1 MEILA
6 RFGRALRAARRK
18 KGWTQAQAAEAMGTD
33 RVSWSLMENAHR
45 NISLATAARAAEAFG
60 SDLVVL
66 LRLSK
71 TIRNEPPARPG
82 RPLRRV
88 KRGG

>member
-45 NISLATAARAAEAFG
+45 NISLATASRAAEAFE
-60 SDLVVL
+60 SDLEAM
-66 LRLSK
+66 LRLAKS
-71 TIRNEPPARPG
+71 IRDEPPVRPG
-82 RPLRRV
+82 RPVRRG
-88 KRGG
+88 KKTM